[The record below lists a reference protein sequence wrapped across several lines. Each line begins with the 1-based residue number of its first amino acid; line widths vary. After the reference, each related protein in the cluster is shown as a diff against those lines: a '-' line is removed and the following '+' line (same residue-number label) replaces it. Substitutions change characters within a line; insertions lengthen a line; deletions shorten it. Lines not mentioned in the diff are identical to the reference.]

1 MSESPRTAPLS
12 APATTWFAPPG
23 LGAPELSRPK
33 PERLE
38 QGNPLRETWSAVAAP
53 TGGATQLSSG
63 LWRCEPG
70 RWRIEFGVAQQEVF
84 TVLSGRC
91 RVHDTQGAYREVGPG
106 ESLHIPAGF
115 RGSFEVLE
123 TVTKSWVILD

>member
-1 MSESPRTAPLS
+1 MSDTSAPTG
-12 APATTWFAPPG
+12 PATTWFAPPG
-23 LGAPELSRPK
+23 LGEPELSWPK

-38 QGNPLRETWSAVAAP
+38 QGCPLRETWSAVAAP
-53 TGGATQLSSG
+53 TGAAKQLSSG

-70 RWRIEFGVAQQEVF
+70 RWRIEFGETQQEVF

-91 RVHDTQGAYREVGPG
+91 RVHDAHGGFREVGPG